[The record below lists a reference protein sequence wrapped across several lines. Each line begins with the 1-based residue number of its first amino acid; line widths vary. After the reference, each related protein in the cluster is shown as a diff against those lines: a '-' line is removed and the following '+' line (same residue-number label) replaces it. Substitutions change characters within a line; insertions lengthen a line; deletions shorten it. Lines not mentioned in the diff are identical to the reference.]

1 MSFFLIMRMF
11 VMKTL
16 GVVLVSTLALLAAC
30 NRPGEAPAP
39 KSDAAVEAPVALK
52 APAGAYA
59 LDPTHATLQWSVL
72 HNTISNYTARFDKVE
87 ATLTLDPANLENSK
101 ITATIDPTSVDAN
114 YPSDYKA
121 SHAATG
127 FASWNDDIANSVKFL
142 NAKAFPSIS
151 FVSTKIEQTGPRTAK
166 VTGDLT
172 FLGQTRPVTLDA
184 TFNGE
189 IERHPFAQVP
199 AVGFAAEG
207 RFKRTDFG
215 MAVGPVGDEVTIRFD
230 GEFIQQAAPAA
241 PAN

>member
-1 MSFFLIMRMF
+1 
-11 VMKTL
+11 MKFGHIAAL
-16 GVVLVSTLALLAAC
+16 SALALLAAC
-30 NRPGEAPAP
+30 NRPGEAPA
-39 KSDAAVEAPVALK
+39 AAPAATAEAPVTLK
-52 APAGAYA
+52 APAGDYA

-72 HNTISNYTARFDKVE
+72 HNTISHYTARFDKLE
-87 ATLTLDPANLENSK
+87 ATLTLDPANLANSK
-101 ITATIDPTSVDAN
+101 ITAKIDPASVSAS
-114 YPSDYKA
+114 YPADYKA

-127 FASWNDDIANSVKFL
+127 FASWSDDIANNVKFL
-142 NAKAFPSIS
+142 NAKAFPSIT
-151 FVSTKIEQTGPRTAK
+151 FVSTSVKQTGARTAD

-172 FLGQTRPVTLDA
+172 FLGQTHPITLKT

-207 RFKRTDFG
+207 SFKRSDFG

-230 GEFIQQAAPAA
+230 GEFIQKAAPAA

>member
-1 MSFFLIMRMF
+1 
-11 VMKTL
+11 MKIRHL
-16 GVVLVSTLALLAAC
+16 AALSALALLAAC

-39 KSDAAVEAPVALK
+39 QETAAAEAPIVLK

-87 ATLTLDPANLENSK
+87 ATLTLDPADLANSK
-101 ITATIDPTSVDAN
+101 ITARIDPVSVDAN
-114 YPSDYKA
+114 YPADYQA
-121 SHAATG
+121 THAATG
-127 FASWNDDIANSVKFL
+127 FVGWNDDIANSAKFL
-142 NAKAFPSIS
+142 NAKAFPSIQ
-151 FVSTKIEQTGPRTAK
+151 FVSTKVEPTGARTAK

-172 FLGQTRPVTLDA
+172 FLGQTHPVTLDT

-207 RFKRTDFG
+207 RFKRSDFG

-230 GEFIQQAAPAA
+230 GEFIQQTTPVT

>member
-1 MSFFLIMRMF
+1 
-11 VMKTL
+11 MKIRHL
-16 GVVLVSTLALLAAC
+16 AALSALALLAAC
-30 NRPGEAPAP
+30 NRPGEAPAATP
-39 KSDAAVEAPVALK
+39 EAQAEAPVTLK

-87 ATLTLDPANLENSK
+87 ATLTLDPANVENTR
-101 ITATIDPTSVDAN
+101 ITATIDPTSVDAA
-114 YPSDYKA
+114 YPADYKA

-127 FASWNDDIANSVKFL
+127 FDSWNDDIANSAKFL
-142 NAKAFPSIS
+142 NAKAFPSIK
-151 FVSTKIEQTGPRTAK
+151 FVSTAVEQTGARTAK

-207 RFKRTDFG
+207 RFKRSDFG